1 MEQKVYIMCGIPG
14 SGKST
19 WISNNLD
26 ENIKIISRDIIR
38 YKLGYVDN
46 PDEKVVLNKEQENHV
61 TQIEYELI
69 NTYLS
74 NGESIVIDDINS
86 GKYRNKLINEL
97 RKYNV
102 HIIGVNLIT
111 PLEICIKRRNNQINP
126 NILSRIQKRLTPI
139 TKEEVDEL
147 IKVINITN

>member
-1 MEQKVYIMCGIPG
+1 M
-14 SGKST
+14 
-19 WISNNLD
+19 
-26 ENIKIISRDIIR
+26 
-38 YKLGYVDN
+38 
-46 PDEKVVLNKEQENHV
+46 
-61 TQIEYELI
+61 
-69 NTYLS
+69 S

-111 PLEICIKRRNNQINP
+111 PLDKCIKRRINQINP
-126 NILSRIQKRLTPI
+126 NILSSIQKRLTPI

-147 IKVINITN
+147 ININN

>member
-1 MEQKVYIMCGIPG
+1 MKQKVYIMCGIPG

-26 ENIKIISRDIIR
+26 KNIKIISRDIIR

-61 TQIEYELI
+61 TQIEYKLI
-69 NTYLS
+69 NNYLS

-111 PLEICIKRRNNQINP
+111 PLDICIKRRINQINP
-126 NILSRIQKRLTPI
+126 NILSCIQKRLTPI

-147 IKVINITN
+147 ININN

>member
-1 MEQKVYIMCGIPG
+1 MKQKVYIMCGIPG

-38 YKLGYVDN
+38 YKLRYVDN
-46 PDEKVVLNKEQENHV
+46 PDKKVVLNKEQENHI
-61 TQIEYELI
+61 TQIEYKLI
-69 NTYLS
+69 NNYLS

-111 PLEICIKRRNNQINP
+111 PLDKCIKRRNGQINP
-126 NILSRIQKRLTPI
+126 NILSSIQKRLTPI

-147 IKVINITN
+147 ININN

>member
-1 MEQKVYIMCGIPG
+1 MKQKVYIMCGIPG

-26 ENIKIISRDIIR
+26 KNIKIISRDIIR

-61 TQIEYELI
+61 TQIEYKLI
-69 NTYLS
+69 NNYLS

-111 PLEICIKRRNNQINP
+111 PLDKCIKRRINQINP
-126 NILSRIQKRLTPI
+126 NILSSIQKRLIPI
-139 TKEEVDEL
+139 TKDEVDEL
-147 IKVINITN
+147 ININN

>member
-1 MEQKVYIMCGIPG
+1 MKQKVYIMCGIPG

-147 IKVINITN
+147 INVNNL

>member
-1 MEQKVYIMCGIPG
+1 MKQKVYIMCGIPG

-26 ENIKIISRDIIR
+26 KNIKIISRDIIR
-38 YKLGYVDN
+38 YKLGYVDSPN
-46 PDEKVVLNKEQENHV
+46 KKVVLNKDQENHV
-61 TQIEYELI
+61 TQIEYDLI
-69 NTYLS
+69 NNYLS

-102 HIIGVNLIT
+102 HIIGVNIIT
-111 PLEICIKRRNNQINP
+111 PLDICIKRRINQINP
-126 NILSRIQKRLTPI
+126 NILSSIQKRLTPI
-139 TKEEVDEL
+139 TIEEVDEL
-147 IKVINITN
+147 ININN

>member
-1 MEQKVYIMCGIPG
+1 MKQKVYIMCGIPG

-46 PDEKVVLNKEQENHV
+46 PDKKVVLNKEQENHV

-69 NTYLS
+69 NNYLS
-74 NGESIVIDDINS
+74 NGESIVIDDINL

-111 PLEICIKRRNNQINP
+111 PLDICIKRRIGQIIP
-126 NILSRIQKRLTPI
+126 NVLSCIQKRLIPI

-147 IKVINITN
+147 INVNN